1 MTRPERSEIWLA
13 RLDPTLGDEIGKTRP
28 CVVISGPHAGRLQL
42 VIVVPVT
49 EWKPAY
55 QGFEWFSRL
64 EPDPENGLT
73 KTSGAD
79 AFQVKS
85 ISILRC
91 RQKLGQLS
99 AGDLEEILAAVAWSI
114 GY

>member
-13 RLDPTLGDEIGKTRP
+13 RLDPTTGDEIGKTRP
-28 CVVISGPHAGRLQL
+28 CVVISGPYAGRLQL
-42 VIVVPVT
+42 VIVVPIT

-55 QGFEWFSRL
+55 QDFEWFSRL
-64 EPDPENGLT
+64 DPDPANGLT
-73 KTSGAD
+73 KISGAD

-85 ISILRC
+85 ISVMRC
-91 RQKLGQLS
+91 RQKIGQLS
-99 AGDLEEILAAVAWSI
+99 VGELEEILAAVAWSI